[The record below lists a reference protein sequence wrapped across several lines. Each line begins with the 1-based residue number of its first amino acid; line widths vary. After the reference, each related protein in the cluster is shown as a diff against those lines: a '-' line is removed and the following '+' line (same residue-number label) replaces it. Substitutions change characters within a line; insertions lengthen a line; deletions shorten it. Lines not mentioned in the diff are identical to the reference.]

1 LKIKPP
7 IPLFG
12 VPIKGRINP
21 ILITLLDNSIDVNMH
36 LSENTITI
44 TLKDILL
51 DDHCL
56 NIIDK
61 YMNIIA
67 TEIGFNLDIKIQAE
81 GETKIPCISLYSIL
95 TYIMSLE
102 LSKYYDVG
110 IDDMMKVI
118 QEVEGENIE
127 NEYTQFINACRQGI
141 NTGKPIIYRQGEG
154 FIPINISESPITITP
169 LGKTKSIE
177 ENYTKYSESIM
188 SALTHIAGVLVIEA
202 FNALTND
209 ISYINSLVK
218 LENTLWYIL
227 YNINIPTEAF
237 TKWVTD
243 INRAYLVKIR
253 LTGIDNNNKT
263 RR

>member
-1 LKIKPP
+1 MKIKPP

-12 VPIKGRINP
+12 IPIKGRVNP
-21 ILITLLDNSIDVNMH
+21 ILIILLDRPIDINIR
-36 LSENTITI
+36 LSENTIVT
-44 TLKDILL
+44 TLKDVLL
-51 DDHCL
+51 DNHCL
-56 NIIDK
+56 NIINK

-67 TEIGFNLDIKIQAE
+67 TEIGFNLDIKMQAK
-81 GETKIPCISLYSIL
+81 GETKIPCITLYSML

-102 LSKYYDVG
+102 LSKYYDVRLED
-110 IDDMMKVI
+110 ILRVI
-118 QEVEGENIE
+118 QEVEKESIKS
-127 NEYTQFINACRQGI
+127 EYMQFIDACRQSI

-154 FIPINISESPITITP
+154 FIPINVSELPITITL

-202 FNALTND
+202 FNALTNNT
-209 ISYINSLVK
+209 SYINSLIK

-227 YNINIPTEAF
+227 YNISIPTGVH

-243 INRAYLVKIR
+243 INRAYLVRIW
-253 LTGIDNNNKT
+253 LTEIDNNKA